1 MDPTTL
7 LIGTGKVYIA
17 ATGTTFPALT
27 ATPSGSWT
35 DLGVMQDGLELTPE
49 REIKEIE
56 VDGEAGAVEAVLTKE
71 QLVIKTKLAEGTL
84 ENLAKVLGQSV
95 TDTPPGTGTIGTRE
109 IPIYHAP
116 GRVAK
121 YAFLFRGETLSPYG
135 VTYPAQYELPYGYF
149 AGATGMAFK
158 KGDNAQIPVEFHALV
173 DPNAATVAA
182 KFGRLIAQDAAAL

>member
-7 LIGTGKVYIA
+7 LIGTGKVYVA
-17 ATGTTFPALT
+17 AVGTAFPALT
-27 ATPSGSWT
+27 ATPGASWT

-56 VDGEAGAVEAVLTKE
+56 VDSESGPVEAVITKE
-71 QLVIKTKLAEGTL
+71 QLVLKTKLAEGTL
-84 ENLAKVLGQSV
+84 ENLAKVLGQTV
-95 TDTPPGTGTIGTRE
+95 TDTAPGAGTIGTRE
-109 IPIYHAP
+109 IPMYKGV
-116 GRVAK
+116 GRVSR

-135 VTYPAQYELPYGYF
+135 TTYPAQYELPVGYF

-173 DPNAATVAA
+173 DPNAATATA
-182 KFGRLIAQDAAAL
+182 KFGRLIAQDAAAF